1 MENQEHSSGK
11 SPKGEWI
18 SSFVH
23 LILSYYSELIS
34 NPFRT
39 GLVHFAV
46 AFVGVLFVGW
56 IIFPMVLYSSNTQP
70 VEFSHELHTDPNVIG
85 IDAST
90 KLETCLYCH
99 EFREDGSFAGIPK
112 LTKCMECHDE
122 AEYPLGEDPRE
133 KKFLKEYVSLEMEI
147 PWLVYSKQPDC
158 VYFSHI
164 AHVKM
169 GEMECYTCHGYIQN
183 TDTPRVYKENRI
195 SGYSIDIWGRN
206 ILGYKQNTWDSM
218 KMDDCA
224 ECHTEKGYEE
234 DNACFVCHK

>member
-1 MENQEHSSGK
+1 MENQEHSPRRSSK
-11 SPKGEWI
+11 SEWI

-70 VEFSHELHTDPNVIG
+70 VELG

-112 LTKCMECHDE
+112 LTKCMECHDDPE
-122 AEYPLGEDPRE
+122 SPMTETKSEEILLKDYVAEG
-133 KKFLKEYVSLEMEI
+133 KEI
-147 PWLVYSKQPDC
+147 PWLSYSRQPD
-158 VYFSHI
+158 
-164 AHVKM
+164 
-169 GEMECYTCHGYIQN
+169 
-183 TDTPRVYKENRI
+183 
-195 SGYSIDIWGRN
+195 
-206 ILGYKQNTWDSM
+206 
-218 KMDDCA
+218 
-224 ECHTEKGYEE
+224 
-234 DNACFVCHK
+234 